1 MPTNPKVRQKNDAK
15 IKKMQSF
22 RDLDKSKKLE
32 MTRLQPGMPK
42 TIKIK
47 RFSFRLEL
55 GKKGLLGIDTGSDC

>member
-1 MPTNPKVRQKNDAK
+1 
-15 IKKMQSF
+15 MQSF

-32 MTRLQPGMPK
+32 ITRLQPGMPK

-55 GKKGLLGIDTGSDC
+55 GKKGLLGIDTASDC